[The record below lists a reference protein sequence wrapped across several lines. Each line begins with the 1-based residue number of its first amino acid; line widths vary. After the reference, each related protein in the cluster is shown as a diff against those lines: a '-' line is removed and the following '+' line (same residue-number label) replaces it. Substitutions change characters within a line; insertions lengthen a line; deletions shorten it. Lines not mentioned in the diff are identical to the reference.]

1 MGAFKILLVLSLA
14 VIYSNGQ
21 AAENDNLLT
30 ARKYTEVY
38 INYNTYV

>member
-1 MGAFKILLVLSLA
+1 MGGFKILLVLSFA

-30 ARKYTEVY
+30 TRKYTELY
-38 INYNTYV
+38 INSHT